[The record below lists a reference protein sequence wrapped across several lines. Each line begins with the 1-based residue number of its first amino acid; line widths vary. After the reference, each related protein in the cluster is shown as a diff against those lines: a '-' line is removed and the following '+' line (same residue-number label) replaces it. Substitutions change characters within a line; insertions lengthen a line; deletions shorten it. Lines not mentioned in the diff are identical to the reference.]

1 MEPLWFFTEKWFP
14 FNPEI
19 GSVGMPNIETLKKI
33 MYEKDLVPP
42 AGDTVNEVWKYHKY
56 LGYGDKISRMGEV
69 SDLKDFVSRAQ
80 IAGYDQYRSLIE
92 GHNSHMWDWYTGV
105 MVWKSQ
111 NPWPALK
118 GQFYDWFL
126 DQNAGFYG
134 FKHAAAPIHLQ
145 FNPSDSAVY
154 IVNATPKERK
164 GIRLEALLADENGKQ
179 IWKKAQDGSVAAN
192 SVVKLWDVDLRGT
205 PARVHILRLKIT
217 YVSTGLPMD
226 DNTYWLPY
234 NDDRMA
240 LMQLP
245 EARVVGQMMKNSNG
259 KFTIDLA
266 NSGDVAA
273 FFVRMKVIRTTD
285 REMVTPVFFDD
296 NYIVLLPG
304 EKKSIIVDTSMLTEE
319 NKSTPLVLHLEGIN
333 LPVQVIRL

>member
-1 MEPLWFFTEKWFP
+1 MIT
-14 FNPEI
+14 
-19 GSVGMPNIETLKKI
+19 S
-33 MYEKDLVPP
+33 
-42 AGDTVNEVWKYHKY
+42 
-56 LGYGDKISRMGEV
+56 MGEV
-69 SDLKDFVSRAQ
+69 SDLKDFVTRAQ

-105 MVWKSQ
+105 LVWKSQ

-134 FKHAAAPIHLQ
+134 YKHAAAPIHLQ
-145 FNPSDSAVY
+145 FNPADSAVY

-164 GIRLEALLADENGKQ
+164 GIRMEALLADENGRQ
-179 IWKKAQDGSVAAN
+179 IWKKALDGSVPAN
-192 SVVKLWDVDLRGT
+192 SVVKVWDVDLRGT
-205 PARVHILRLKIT
+205 PAMIHILRLKIT

-226 DNTYWLPY
+226 DNTYWIPY
-234 NDDRMA
+234 NDNRRA

-245 EARVVGQMMKNSNG
+245 EANVVGQMMKSNNG

-266 NSGDVAA
+266 NSGTVAA
-273 FFVRMKVIRTTD
+273 FFVRMKVVRASDGEI
-285 REMVTPVFFDD
+285 VTPVFFDD

-304 EKKSIIVDTSMLTEE
+304 EKKSLIVDTSMLTEE
-319 NKSTPLVLHLEGIN
+319 NRSTPLVLYLEGVN